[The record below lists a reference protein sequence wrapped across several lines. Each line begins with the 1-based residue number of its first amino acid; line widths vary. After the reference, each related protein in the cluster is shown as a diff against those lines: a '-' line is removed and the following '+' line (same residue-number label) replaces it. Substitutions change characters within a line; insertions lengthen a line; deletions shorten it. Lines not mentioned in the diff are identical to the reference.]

1 MVWRWPGYNAPVAKA
16 AAFYA
21 PSEESGLFIGPV
33 FTREVVTAPRRPR
46 LYISRAAYV
55 SALLVLVCTAWLLL
69 TGTQIVRNV
78 SDMARFGA
86 ILFQILAPLQLALAI
101 FFSALLAASAV
112 AQEKDRR
119 TLVLLLL
126 TNLTNSEL
134 VLGKLLASLLNVLV
148 LLAAGLPLFM
158 LSALFGGVSFEQIA
172 RVFAVTLATVIAA
185 GSLGST
191 LALAREKTFQTL
203 ALTVLA
209 LVFWLAAGEAVAR
222 GALGSSWAG
231 VSTEIL
237 AASLS
242 PWQAILAA
250 TRPLVDRGDTLP
262 YLGNAVN
269 GFLLVAGAMA
279 VVLNGVAIGC
289 VRVWNPSRE
298 VRSRT
303 AQVEDAESI
312 WGLSERP
319 AAETQKPAPRN
330 VHSAGGKTRTVWDN
344 PILWREIATWAYGRK
359 MLAIR
364 VGYLVLVGLAVAAL
378 HVAIRGQAGLD
389 LTTGALVLV
398 PLFVMSLVLVN
409 AQAVTAVTSERDL
422 RALDLLLVTDL
433 SPKEF
438 VFGKLGGIFYN
449 TKEMVVLP
457 MLLCGYLWFEGV
469 LSTENLLY
477 LVGGLAVMDL
487 FAAMLGIHAG
497 MTYGNSRT
505 AIGVSLGTVFFL
517 FVGIATC
524 MRMMIAFSGSFHWQI
539 QPFLAFMLGGGVGL
553 YAALGSRNPS
563 LAIGIASVLAPIATF
578 WAITSFLLQYTL
590 SVFLVTVATYGFAT
604 AAMLVPAIFEF
615 DVATGRT
622 AGGDE

>member
-1 MVWRWPGYNAPVAKA
+1 M
-16 AAFYA
+16 
-21 PSEESGLFIGPV
+21 
-33 FTREVVTAPRRPR
+33 
-46 LYISRAAYV
+46 

-69 TGTQIVRNV
+69 TGTQIVRNL
-78 SDMARFGA
+78 SDMARFGTM
-86 ILFQILAPLQLALAI
+86 LFQILAPLQLALVV
-101 FFSALLAASAV
+101 FFSALLVASAV

-148 LLAAGLPLFM
+148 LLAAALPLFM
-158 LSALFGGVSFEQIA
+158 LTALFGGVSFAQIG
-172 RVFAVTLATVIAA
+172 RVFAVTLATAVVA

-209 LVFWLAAGEAVAR
+209 LVFWLAAGEAIAR
-222 GALGSSWAG
+222 GVLGEAWAG
-231 VSTEIL
+231 VSTNIW
-237 AASLS
+237 AAALS
-242 PWQAILAA
+242 PWQAILTA
-250 TRPLVDRGDTLP
+250 TRPLVDRQDALP
-262 YLGNAVN
+262 YVGNAVN
-269 GFLLVAGAMA
+269 CFLLFAGGVAL
-279 VVLNGVAIGC
+279 VLNAVAILR

-298 VRSRT
+298 VRPRT
-303 AQVEDAESI
+303 GEAEQAESI
-312 WGLSERP
+312 WAPSETS
-319 AAETQKPAPRN
+319 AAAALKTPVRN
-330 VHSAGGKTRTVWDN
+330 VHAAGGKTRQVWDN
-344 PILWREIATWAYGRK
+344 PIVWREIATWAYGRRV
-359 MLAIR
+359 LAIR
-364 VGYLVLVGLAVAAL
+364 VAYLLLVVLAAAALRGAIGSEAGLAMS
-378 HVAIRGQAGLD
+378 
-389 LTTGALVLV
+389 TGALVLV
-398 PLFVMSLVLVN
+398 PLFVISLVLVN
-409 AQAVTAVTSERDL
+409 AQAVTSITTERDV

-438 VFGKLGGIFYN
+438 VFGKLGGVFYN
-449 TKEMVVLP
+449 TKEMIVLP
-457 MLLCGYLWFEGV
+457 MALCVYLWFAGA
-469 LSTENLLY
+469 LSGENLFYVL
-477 LVGGLAVMDL
+477 GGLAVMDA

-622 AGGDE
+622 SGGEE